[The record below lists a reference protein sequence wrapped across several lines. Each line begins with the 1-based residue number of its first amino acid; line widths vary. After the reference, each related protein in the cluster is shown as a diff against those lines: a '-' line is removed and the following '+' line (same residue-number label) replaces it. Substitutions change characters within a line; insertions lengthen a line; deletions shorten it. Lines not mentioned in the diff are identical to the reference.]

1 MLSKRSLWVIRGLV
15 ALHTRLCPIWSILG
29 LRRRMLTVA
38 LPSLEAFFERSKL
51 NLEWSS
57 ILSSIL
63 RLLPTLLNLRPPAFD
78 LLSTK
83 WCALGA
89 WSQYSDKQSPIHDQL
104 PAGPLCS
111 RSQPLSEQLQ
121 KRNTKYV
128 FVFAHGSMPRKLKAV
143 QYSSKLGPKTRFHI
157 FQEIKWN

>member
-1 MLSKRSLWVIRGLV
+1 MLRSMLSKRSLWVIRGLV

-128 FVFAHGSMPRKLKAV
+128 FVFAHGSMPRKLKALLTNTV
-143 QYSSKLGPKTRFHI
+143 
-157 FQEIKWN
+157 